1 MLNLSIWEVY
11 NNLVH
16 DGNLCDILIFKPLQT
31 IGIDPHSLLYST
43 PTKIKEWL
51 MMKSSNWY
59 PAFISSLLS
68 WLMPIS
74 VKVQKNKINKIKSKN
89 NHGKFRNILF
99 VNGFP
104 FALLTAGTRTG
115 AKKRNDKISSII
127 LVWTGKKY
135 SVNITSHYFNNKT
148 FLWSLI
154 YKKIYH
160 IILYQHKST

>member
-1 MLNLSIWEVY
+1 MIDWWWNHLT
-11 NNLVH
+11 
-16 DGNLCDILIFKPLQT
+16 DIQL
-31 IGIDPHSLLYST
+31 
-43 PTKIKEWL
+43 
-51 MMKSSNWY
+51 
-59 PAFISSLLS
+59 FISSLLS

-160 IILYQHKST
+160 IILYHININQAITLFLLPHDLLIK